1 MENKNY
7 YAVLMAGGIG
17 SRFWPVSTTSF
28 PKQFHDMLGTGSSLI
43 QKTFARLSKTVP
55 EENIF
60 ILTNSKY
67 EDLVKEQLPNV
78 TDRQIVLEP
87 VMRNTAP
94 CILLAALKIQKEN
107 PDALMLVA
115 PSDHWIE
122 DENAFNDNI
131 RTAFDACQRQPI
143 LMTLGIEPTFA
154 NTGYGYINYIEDTST
169 PIKKVKHFTEKPNK
183 ELAKQ
188 FLADGNYLWNAGIF
202 IWSANTIVE
211 AFEKQMPDMHHL
223 FFRGIDALNT
233 ERETKFLS
241 RTYPKADNISIDFG
255 IMENAADVRVL
266 PATFDWNDLGT
277 WGSLYEKLTKDF
289 QNNAIVNAETFAPN
303 SQGNM
308 IHTQSN
314 KAVVID
320 GLEDYII
327 VDRDDVL
334 MIVPK
339 EKEQDIK
346 SISKS
351 VQQKLGKNLN

>member
-1 MENKNY
+1 MSN
-7 YAVLMAGGIG
+7 LL
-17 SRFWPVSTTSF
+17 FLF
-28 PKQFHDMLGTGSSLI
+28 LI
-43 QKTFARLSKTVP
+43 
-55 EENIF
+55 
-60 ILTNSKY
+60 
-67 EDLVKEQLPNV
+67 
-78 TDRQIVLEP
+78 
-87 VMRNTAP
+87 
-94 CILLAALKIQKEN
+94 
-107 PDALMLVA
+107 
-115 PSDHWIE
+115 
-122 DENAFNDNI
+122 
-131 RTAFDACQRQPI
+131 
-143 LMTLGIEPTFA
+143 
-154 NTGYGYINYIEDTST
+154 
-169 PIKKVKHFTEKPNK
+169 
-183 ELAKQ
+183 
-188 FLADGNYLWNAGIF
+188 
-202 IWSANTIVE
+202 
-211 AFEKQMPDMHHL
+211 
-223 FFRGIDALNT
+223 
-233 ERETKFLS
+233 
-241 RTYPKADNISIDFG
+241 ISIDFG